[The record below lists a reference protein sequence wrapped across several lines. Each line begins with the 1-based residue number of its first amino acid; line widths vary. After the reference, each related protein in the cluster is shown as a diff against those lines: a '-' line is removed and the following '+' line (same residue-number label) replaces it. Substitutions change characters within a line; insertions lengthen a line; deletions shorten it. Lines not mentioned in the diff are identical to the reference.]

1 MKNYILLFLLIIN
14 FGFAQQVKRKLVWE
28 ENFNGKELNEKDWN
42 IAKGNG
48 ILNSSV
54 TSGCDLFYSIDFD
67 NKVMISDNAILDFI
81 KIINQ

>member
-1 MKNYILLFLLIIN
+1 MKNIKIPIIYLYLE
-14 FGFAQQVKRKLVWE
+14 GKR
-28 ENFNGKELNEKDWN
+28 N